1 MFSWILDRELTL
13 FFGENTEIVSQNV
26 VSLESFGICISKFV
40 SNKFDLEMKSQLSNY
55 SNSIEFL

>member
-55 SNSIEFL
+55 